1 MKKVLPIGIDNFCDI
16 ISNNCYYVDKTNY
29 IKTVLTTG
37 NKVLM
42 LTRPR
47 RFGKSLFI
55 DTVRCFLQLDPNQP
69 GNNCINK
76 KLFSNLEITKDANFC
91 NKYMG
96 QYPVIS
102 ISLKDIE
109 GANFNRAYAMFA
121 SKMQRVISQYA
132 FLLNSPH
139 LDQIEL
145 STLKNYLTPGF
156 LRDIENIDDA
166 QNLLNNLIIWLFKHF
181 ERRVVVLIDEYDV
194 PLAKAAEFGYYDQML
209 HLIRSFLAQA
219 LKEDPYAFN
228 LNDTPLLKAV
238 LTGCLRV
245 SKESLFTGMN
255 NLEINTV
262 VSEDTSFAGTIG
274 FTETETTELLE
285 YCSLTS
291 RRLDVKQW
299 CNGYK
304 FANEDIYCPWDVI
317 NFCNNANRSSNPLE
331 YQPENYWDGTGSTS
345 SIQEFLSFLKE
356 DDAERMQLLIDGN
369 QFPLT
374 INDKLT
380 YRDFSLHKSDD
391 FWTLLLFTG
400 YLTVVKRLPGANSYS
415 VRIPNEE
422 IRDAFKRNIKER
434 FSASNQQF
442 VSYGQ
447 NFAKAA
453 LTGNPVDMGIVL
465 EELLKVYVSVR
476 DLASKA
482 PTENYYHGFLVALLA
497 CAGSLAKD
505 IRSNSEAGHG
515 FADLMF
521 TSGMGPRRIG
531 VIIEIKRCNKNEE
544 MYSHATEAINQ
555 IKTKRYNDALDKLR
569 CSRQFIYG
577 IAFCRKDFEIVVEE
591 IKPMFA

>member
-219 LKEDPYAFN
+219 LN
-228 LNDTPLLKAV
+228 
-238 LTGCLRV
+238 
-245 SKESLFTGMN
+245 
-255 NLEINTV
+255 
-262 VSEDTSFAGTIG
+262 
-274 FTETETTELLE
+274 
-285 YCSLTS
+285 
-291 RRLDVKQW
+291 
-299 CNGYK
+299 
-304 FANEDIYCPWDVI
+304 
-317 NFCNNANRSSNPLE
+317 
-331 YQPENYWDGTGSTS
+331 
-345 SIQEFLSFLKE
+345 
-356 DDAERMQLLIDGN
+356 
-369 QFPLT
+369 
-374 INDKLT
+374 
-380 YRDFSLHKSDD
+380 
-391 FWTLLLFTG
+391 